1 MPITEYN
8 KVLNKK
14 EPKFEG
20 NNITKC
26 CQEFLSKMLS
36 KKLSKRFSVS
46 QALADPWIVKSK
58 IKIDEIKEKY
68 SHDPE
73 KMIMELNKC
82 KVDDSFYY
90 SETKFQNKKSS
101 ENGLETND
109 TLKTNKFL
117 LSKRSRE
124 NE

>member
-58 IKIDEIKEKY
+58 IKIDEINEKHTLVMKTETPVTDV
-68 SHDPE
+68 SVVM
-73 KMIMELNKC
+73 KMPASI
-82 KVDDSFYY
+82 
-90 SETKFQNKKSS
+90 TH
-101 ENGLETND
+101 
-109 TLKTNKFL
+109 L
-117 LSKRSRE
+117 LTQRT
-124 NE
+124 